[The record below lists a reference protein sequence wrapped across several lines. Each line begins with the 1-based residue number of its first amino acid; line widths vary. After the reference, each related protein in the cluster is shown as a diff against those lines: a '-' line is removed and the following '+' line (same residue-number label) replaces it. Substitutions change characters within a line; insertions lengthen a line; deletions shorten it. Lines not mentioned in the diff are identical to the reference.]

1 MFGSWDPQA
10 YKDRAQ
16 QWHGAAAALP
26 PGPARDACVAIAE
39 GYAKLVG
46 LIELDNADQR

>member
-16 QWHGAAAALP
+16 QWHDAAAALP
-26 PGPARDACVAIAE
+26 LGPARDACVAIAE
-39 GYAKLVG
+39 GYAKLVE
-46 LIELDNADQR
+46 LIDRDNAAQR